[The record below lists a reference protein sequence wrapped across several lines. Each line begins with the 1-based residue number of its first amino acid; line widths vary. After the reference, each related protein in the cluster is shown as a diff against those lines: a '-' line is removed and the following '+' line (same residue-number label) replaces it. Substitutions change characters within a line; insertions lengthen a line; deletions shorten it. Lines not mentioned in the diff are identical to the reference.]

1 MNDNI
6 IVGIIAEPPLN
17 ENVKPETIDY
27 FPQRAEVM
35 FGKGMTK
42 AGVVFDASW
51 KQPGNLK

>member
-17 ENVKPETIDY
+17 ENVKPETIYY